1 MGLAKSPRMRRALV
15 FLLLVA
21 LVSGL
26 SAPGAVAKRRKKPP
40 APVPVDV
47 TYYVVWNSDH
57 CSLST
62 TMVSTPDEYCADP
75 AAGVL
80 APAIGQG
87 PFLMEALDGVPLTLD
102 AAKVIKGSIDIHSF
116 YAVGVGPDV
125 VGVGQAQLEVR
136 LAGTSAGAEV
146 VIGELTT
153 EPYMVTPASADYQV
167 DFEIT
172 PPPELAGKVFD
183 SLTLSLESTGTFV
196 FHGIFTTD
204 GTSTLTIGAFKSP

>member
-1 MGLAKSPRMRRALV
+1 MRRILV
-15 FLLLVA
+15 FLLLVT

-26 SAPGAVAKRRKKPP
+26 SAPGAIAKKRKKRP
-40 APVPVDV
+40 APVPVDL

-57 CSLST
+57 CSIST

-80 APAIGQG
+80 APALGQG
-87 PFLMEALDGVPLTLD
+87 PFNMEALDGFPLTLD
-102 AAKVIKGSIDIHSF
+102 AAKIIQGSIDIHSF
-116 YAVGVGPDV
+116 NAVGMGLPDV
-125 VGVGQAQLEVR
+125 IGVGQAQLEVR
-136 LAGTSAGAEV
+136 LAGTSAGQEV

-153 EPYMVTPASADYQV
+153 EPYLVTPASADYQV

-183 SLTLSLESTGTFV
+183 SLTLTLESTGTYV

-204 GTSTLTIGAFKSP
+204 GTSTLTMGAFASP